1 MRFFRL
7 GTAGW
12 GRAAVAQ
19 SGIAQSGIALAGIML
34 AGVVAAPAM
43 AQVPLP
49 QSPEAADIAFCLCL
63 QRAVDGTGAMM
74 SERHGA
80 YEASRR
86 EVADLD
92 ARLQSARMSLNVDN
106 PEAIAQFRQLLD
118 RRDAAFRQSSGPLF
132 TQYQNIV
139 ALHSDRVNEFNAR
152 CANRPRNPVLISQ
165 VQAGLVCP
173 PVP

>member
-7 GTAGW
+7 GTAGR
-12 GRAAVAQ
+12 GRAAVAL
-19 SGIAQSGIALAGIML
+19 SGIML

-74 SERHGA
+74 TERQGA

-92 ARLQSARMSLNVDN
+92 AQLQSARMSLNVDN

-118 RRDAAFRQSSGPLF
+118 RRDAAFRRSSGALF
-132 TQYQNIV
+132 TQYQNTV
-139 ALHSDRVNEFNAR
+139 ALHNNRVNEYNAR
-152 CANRPRNPVLISQ
+152 CANRPRNAVLVSQ
-165 VQAGLVCP
+165 VQASLVCP

>member
-12 GRAAVAQ
+12 RRAAVTQ
-19 SGIAQSGIALAGIML
+19 WGIVLAGI
-34 AGVVAAPAM
+34 VAAPAM

-49 QSPEAADIAFCLCL
+49 QSPEAADIAACLCL

-86 EVADLD
+86 EIADLD

-106 PEAIAQFRQLLD
+106 PEAIAQF
-118 RRDAAFRQSSGPLF
+118 
-132 TQYQNIV
+132 
-139 ALHSDRVNEFNAR
+139 
-152 CANRPRNPVLISQ
+152 
-165 VQAGLVCP
+165 
-173 PVP
+173 